1 MFFGSLWWPARNQHA
16 CKCFQFASA
25 IQVKMWSIMRNSN
38 LYITCLNL
46 HKLYLKKHVRYS
58 ERLPMLNWWYG
69 LHSKAHVP
77 PRRWKLNDG
86 TSNAFY
92 FDFNQHV
99 QKLLDKETTKCLFQ
113 KWFPI
118 FIIALTLAGVRPSR
132 RHFSMRCQK
141 RIRASYMRL
150 SEEQVHENVP
160 HTTHSNWFV
169 YNNHF
174 SYTLPIYILLV
185 SSLISTEVHV
195 DHHCVSGPP
204 FCGSS
209 SILEVRMVHW
219 SWHLSDHLRVLS
231 ECINMSKRVWR
242 GN

>member
-1 MFFGSLWWPARNQHA
+1 M
-16 CKCFQFASA
+16 
-25 IQVKMWSIMRNSN
+25 
-38 LYITCLNL
+38 
-46 HKLYLKKHVRYS
+46 
-58 ERLPMLNWWYG
+58 
-69 LHSKAHVP
+69 P
-77 PRRWKLNDG
+77 PRRWKLNDC

-118 FIIALTLAGVRPSR
+118 FIIALTLAGVRHLRVDTLACGVKKGSVLPTCGFPR
-132 RHFSMRCQK
+132 NRCMRMFPIQLILTDSYITSTF
-141 RIRASYMRL
+141 RIL
-150 SEEQVHENVP
+150 SP
-160 HTTHSNWFV
+160 
-169 YNNHF
+169 YI
-174 SYTLPIYILLV
+174 YIYIYILLV

-195 DHHCVSGPP
+195 DHHRVSGPP

-209 SILEVRMVHW
+209 SILEVCMVHW

>member
-1 MFFGSLWWPARNQHA
+1 MVTSSEPACLQVFSVCIGNPSQNVKHHAQLKFIYNMFEPSQ
-16 CKCFQFASA
+16 A
-25 IQVKMWSIMRNSN
+25 IF
-38 LYITCLNL
+38 
-46 HKLYLKKHVRYS
+46 KKHVRYS

-77 PRRWKLNDG
+77 PRRWKLNDC

-160 HTTHSNWFV
+160 HTTHSN
-169 YNNHF
+169 
-174 SYTLPIYILLV
+174 
-185 SSLISTEVHV
+185 
-195 DHHCVSGPP
+195 
-204 FCGSS
+204 
-209 SILEVRMVHW
+209 
-219 SWHLSDHLRVLS
+219 
-231 ECINMSKRVWR
+231 
-242 GN
+242 

>member
-1 MFFGSLWWPARNQHA
+1 
-16 CKCFQFASA
+16 
-25 IQVKMWSIMRNSN
+25 
-38 LYITCLNL
+38 
-46 HKLYLKKHVRYS
+46 
-58 ERLPMLNWWYG
+58 MLNWWYG

-77 PRRWKLNDG
+77 PRRWKLNDC

-169 YNNHF
+169 YNIHF
-174 SYTLPIYILLV
+174 SYTLPIYIYTY
-185 SSLISTEVHV
+185 IYIYYWF
-195 DHHCVSGPP
+195 HHWYLQKCMWTTTA
-204 FCGSS
+204 CQD
-209 SILEVRMVHW
+209 
-219 SWHLSDHLRVLS
+219 HLSAAARLYWRYAWCIDHGI
-231 ECINMSKRVWR
+231 CQIT
-242 GN
+242 